1 MIDMERTAHFEE
13 NYTHEAYRRT
23 GNCAISGDCSARGIF
38 LIDEFF
44 AYLSSSGILICD
56 FMSVLLRGG
65 VPICFWNLVDAYAS

>member
-1 MIDMERTAHFEE
+1 MKKTIHMKHIEELVTVQFQETAQQGGF
-13 NYTHEAYRRT
+13 
-23 GNCAISGDCSARGIF
+23 F

-65 VPICFWNLVDAYAS
+65 VPVCFWNLVDAYAS

>member
-1 MIDMERTAHFEE
+1 MKKTIHMKHIEELVTVQFQETAQQGGF
-13 NYTHEAYRRT
+13 
-23 GNCAISGDCSARGIF
+23 F